1 MNNRC
6 ILPRQPYQDCY
17 SCTTSWW
24 PFLTLP
30 PLPTFSEHVG
40 KNLHFLLW
48 EHMDFNGSEIWLTF
62 IVSTRININGNCWKS
77 SSNESVA
84 VLSKEG
90 RIWFIKLTLKI
101 CLYMSFFFLISPSS
115 FSRSLISLSENK
127 LFDTRESEDSF
138 WAFVHQAGEVEVY
151 LSHIS
156 SAGPRKSLSVL
167 PVACLN
173 LAIWM

>member
-1 MNNRC
+1 MYFTTATISRLLQLYGFMVT
-6 ILPRQPYQDCY
+6 ILNIA
-17 SCTTSWW
+17 S
-24 PFLTLP
+24 P
-30 PLPTFSEHVG
+30 PHLFRTCWK

-62 IVSTRININGNCWKS
+62 IVSRRININGNCWKS
-77 SSNESVA
+77 SLNESVP

-101 CLYMSFFFLISPSS
+101 CLYMTFFFLISPSS

-127 LFDTRESEDSF
+127 LFDSRESEDSF
-138 WAFVHQAGEVEVY
+138 WAFVYQAGEVEVY
-151 LSHIS
+151 LSHVS

-167 PVACLN
+167 PVACLY
-173 LAIWM
+173 LAMWI